1 MMRFGIGLCWHQR
14 RASCGC
20 VHSGTSHSFHAPNS
34 LRRKFIVSLLRASG
48 RAAYP
53 AVYFRNGHSI
63 IAEQQKWLKAEV
75 EAGHFASL
83 DDALSAAI
91 VGLMAAKEDDLAWA
105 KPLVDE
111 ALESIARGDASTLG
125 EFRAEIRDTIAKLQ

>member
-1 MMRFGIGLCWHQR
+1 VTLAIIRLS
-14 RASCGC
+14 AL
-20 VHSGTSHSFHAPNS
+20 AEED
-34 LRRKFIVSLLRASG
+34 IVAISTMHCL
-48 RAAYP
+48 
-53 AVYFRNGHSI
+53 GHLDGHTRQYILEMHIQLSP
-63 IAEQQKWLKAEV
+63 EQQNWLKAEV

-111 ALESIARGDASTLG
+111 ALESIAR
-125 EFRAEIRDTIAKLQ
+125 